1 VLDRYSFNSD
11 FISHSDSVK
20 MPPRTRSSR
29 PVSPAPDA
37 APVEITTGVS
47 SATRPAGGELS
58 DVQPR
63 RPREG
68 SRVRPPQ
75 DVYDP
80 V

>member
-1 VLDRYSFNSD
+1 
-11 FISHSDSVK
+11 
-20 MPPRTRSSR
+20 MAPRTRSSR
-29 PVSPAPDA
+29 PATPSHDTEANNSMRASPNA

-47 SATRPAGGELS
+47 SATRPAGGEGGL
-58 DVQPR
+58 DATPQLR
-63 RPREG
+63 RQREG

>member
-1 VLDRYSFNSD
+1 
-11 FISHSDSVK
+11 

-29 PVSPAPDA
+29 PVSPAPIGEAAAA

-47 SATRPAGGELS
+47 SATRPAGGELG